1 MKTIQAALVVISLSF
16 LPSTLFA
23 GNSMTNEDTAK
34 AWIEAAY
41 AGKQEMIDSV

>member
-23 GNSMTNEDTAK
+23 GNYINESARL
-34 AWIEAAY
+34 
-41 AGKQEMIDSV
+41 G

>member
-1 MKTIQAALVVISLSF
+1 MKTIQAVLVVISLSF

-23 GNSMTNEDTAK
+23 GNSTTNEDTAK

-41 AGKQEMIDSV
+41 AGSKR